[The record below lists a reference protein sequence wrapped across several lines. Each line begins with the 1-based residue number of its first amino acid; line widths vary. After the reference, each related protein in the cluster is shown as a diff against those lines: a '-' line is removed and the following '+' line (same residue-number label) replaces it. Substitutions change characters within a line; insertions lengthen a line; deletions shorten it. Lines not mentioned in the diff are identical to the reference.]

1 MHLFTAESSV
11 FVAVLCA
18 ASAAKENWQ
27 AAEGNSVAL
36 KRGSLPLH
44 RAMMTMRLP
53 MVAVVPRATTT
64 DFVVLGSAGEVLE
77 MHDATCLIMK
87 LLSNIK

>member
-1 MHLFTAESSV
+1 MI
-11 FVAVLCA
+11 
-18 ASAAKENWQ
+18 
-27 AAEGNSVAL
+27 
-36 KRGSLPLH
+36 
-44 RAMMTMRLP
+44 
-53 MVAVVPRATTT
+53 AVVPRATTT